1 VARLAQANGVRHA
14 CLAAAVA
21 VSVAGCVGMAQTGPV
36 GTFGSKQA
44 DTAQNQGSDV
54 GLFPSGPVPGASPS
68 QIVQQFLTASA
79 SYPTDVPII
88 QEYLTA
94 SAKDWNPGSSVTV
107 LKSDVED
114 DLGVART
121 GRPGGG
127 RALVEVSG
135 PVQAASNSS
144 GQYVSASALGG
155 KTVQYQFS
163 LVKVDNQWRI
173 SNPPPS
179 YRLTTA
185 TDFPQDYQAQ
195 DLYFLP
201 ASGPQDQGQGQGQ
214 GPMLVP
220 DSVFVPKGTPLPV
233 LLRNLVSALA
243 QGPGTTWLQGAAS
256 SAFPAG
262 TKILDVVQYGATV
275 LVDLGGTAV
284 SASQGTLK
292 DVSAQLL
299 WTLAGPSASVP
310 TVQSV
315 ELELDGRPWSP
326 QSPPCPNGQMPTA
339 YQGLASY
346 ECYDPYPSAP
356 ASFAYVGAGAGAGQ
370 PWSRCGSESVAQD
383 GNIGSVVSVF
393 GRTGSASSHQCGG
406 YVDPQAAAQFPRA
419 LLTVPLSLV
428 AVSPGGDYVAGVSA
442 SPGRDTLYVGPVS
455 GTATSFSASERLKD
469 EPGITAISWDR
480 DGDLWAAQGD
490 TIWVV
495 PDTGTGGYRASNP
508 YDGQVI
514 TSLAVAPDSVRIAA
528 IVQGSAGSELEL
540 GSIYRGSSGGEGVQ
554 RGSYVP
560 QFTIG
565 PGIQLGPNLTDPIS
579 LTWYNAD
586 TLIVLDGDS
595 SGNTLW
601 SVPVD
606 GEQASELSLTPSGT
620 VSITADSAGNI
631 LVAGLAGNHLEFAES
646 TAGPWEPIVSGG
658 SSPSYP

>member
-1 VARLAQANGVRHA
+1 MARLARTARAGRA

-21 VSVAGCVGMAQTGPV
+21 LSVAGCVGMAQTGPV
-36 GTFGSKQA
+36 GTFGNKQA
-44 DTAQNQGSDV
+44 DSAQNQGSDV
-54 GLFPSGPVPGASPS
+54 GLFPSGPLPGSSPA

-88 QEYLTA
+88 QEYLAA
-94 SAKDWNPGSSVTV
+94 SAKGWNPGSSVTV
-107 LKSDVED
+107 LKSDALNP
-114 DLGVART
+114 LGVVRT
-121 GRPGGG
+121 GRPGGE

-144 GQYVSASALGG
+144 GQYVSASTLGG

-201 ASGPQDQGQGQGQ
+201 VSGPQSPGPGQGQGQ
-214 GPMLVP
+214 MLVP
-220 DSVFVPKGTPLPV
+220 DSVFVPKGTPLPE

-243 QGPGTTWLQGAAS
+243 QGPGTTWLQGAATS
-256 SAFPAG
+256 GFPAG

-275 LVDLGGTAV
+275 TVNLGGQAV
-284 SASQGTLK
+284 SAGQGTLE
-292 DVSAQLL
+292 DISAQLL

-315 ELELDGRPWSP
+315 ELELNGRPWSP
-326 QSPPCPNGQMPTA
+326 QSPPCPNGQLPTA

-356 ASFAYVGAGAGAGQ
+356 ASFAYVAAGQ

-393 GRTGSASSHQCGG
+393 GRTGSASDHECGG
-406 YVDPQAAAQFPRA
+406 YVDPQSPAQFPRA
-419 LLTVPLSLV
+419 LLTAALSLV
-428 AVSPGGDYVAGVSA
+428 AVSPTGDYVAGVSPA
-442 SPGRDTLYVGPVS
+442 PGRDTLYVGPVS

-490 TIWVV
+490 TVWVV
-495 PDTGTGGYRASNP
+495 PRSGTSGYRAS
-508 YDGQVI
+508 DSFGGQVI

-540 GSIYRGSSGGEGVQ
+540 ASIYRGSSGGEGVQ

-586 TLIVLDGDS
+586 TLIVLDANS

-606 GEQASELSLTPSGT
+606 GEQATQLPLTPSGT
-620 VSITADSAGNI
+620 ISIAADSAGNI
-631 LVAGLAGNHLEFAES
+631 LVAGLAGGHLEFAES

-658 SSPSYP
+658 SSPAYP